1 MLFNNFFTEYPVW
14 KTGDSGQIALQI
26 CFTAVFKEVE
36 PIEKYKSL
44 SMYVPCHKKRKLY
57 ASLVFEALKI
67 QLCDSPIDIVSLASK
82 DREILSWI
90 VTLLK
95 KTPKNKVQKIKKN
108 KHSTHM

>member
-44 SMYVPCHKKRKLY
+44 SIYLPCHKKKKLY

-67 QLCDSPIDIVSLASK
+67 QPCDSSIDIVSLASK
-82 DREILSWI
+82 DQKILSWI

-95 KTPKNKVQKIKKN
+95 INAGK
-108 KHSTHM
+108 